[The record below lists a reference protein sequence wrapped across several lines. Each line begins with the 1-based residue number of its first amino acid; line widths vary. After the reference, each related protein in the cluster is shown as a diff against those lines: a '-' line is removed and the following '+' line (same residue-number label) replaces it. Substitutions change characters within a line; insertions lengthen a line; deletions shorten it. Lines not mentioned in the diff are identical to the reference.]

1 MLIGDRPDLDYWL
14 YQLLWRQNITQAQ
27 GWIEDL
33 AHCPGVNDATGVI
46 ESLQAGERRTGEA
59 KLRVMIVLEN
69 VGIAVA
75 REINQRRP
83 ACETHR
89 HAERE
94 LMRRCDVNNLWR
106 CLFRRP
112 CDHDSFPVHWSR
124 NYCRAGETKSA
135 AGLIESWIFDPRD
148 LTPIYQRHRADH
160 HRLLRS
166 SSNNNLVRMTSRA
179 SVITQIGRDRFA
191 QFGVAAARCVL
202 EQMSALIGEDLSA
215 ETLPDFYG
223 EFVERSQC
231 WNKGNSRRSG
241 DPKIK
246 LFSSA
251 PIRDVF
257 YPVRKAGWTFDQ
269 QLRLGPARAQESFG
283 QGIGN
288 ECARSDSGSKVTLRM
303 KFLEGEVDSESRD
316 SQISGE
322 RARRGKTGG
331 VIAKTA

>member
-33 AHCPGVNDATGVI
+33 AHCPGVNDATRVI

-59 KLRVMIVLEN
+59 KLRVMIVLKN
-69 VGIAVA
+69 IGVTLT
-75 REINQRRP
+75 REIDQRGP
-83 ACETHR
+83 ACQTHG

-135 AGLIESWIFDPRD
+135 PGLIESWIFDPRD

-166 SSNNNLVRMTSRA
+166 SSDNDLVRMTARA
-179 SVITQIGRDRFA
+179 SVITQISCDRFA
-191 QFGVAAARCVL
+191 QVRVTAARCVL
-202 EQMSALIGEDLSA
+202 EQMSALIREDLSSEA
-215 ETLPDFYG
+215 LPNFYG
-223 EFVERSQC
+223 KFVERRQC

-241 DPKIK
+241 DSKIK

-251 PIRDVF
+251 FIRDVS
-257 YPVRKAGWTFDQ
+257 YPIGRWGGSLDRQWV
-269 QLRLGPARAQESFG
+269 LGQSWIKEGLGKELVTYCTRPV
-283 QGIGN
+283 
-288 ECARSDSGSKVTLRM
+288 SGSMLTLN
-303 KFLEGEVDSESRD
+303 
-316 SQISGE
+316 
-322 RARRGKTGG
+322 
-331 VIAKTA
+331 